1 MRSALRFRTPAAT
14 AVILLTMSAGLA
26 GQDSLSAARELYA
39 GAAYEEALV
48 VLNRLRSNA
57 PQSEESSAIEQ
68 YRAFCLLALGRAA
81 DAEQAI
87 EAVVEAQPLFQ
98 PSNAEVSPRLR
109 TAFSEVRRRKLPA
122 IVLQKYAIAKAAY
135 DRKSW
140 VEAENGFQQVL
151 AVLNDP
157 DVAVAA
163 SQPPLSDMK
172 VLAIGFHDLSAAAA
186 APPPPPP
193 VAAAPPPPPAP
204 TAIVGRIYV
213 AGDPGVVAPVPIRQT
228 LPPFPTQN
236 PAAAMPRDGSLEV
249 VIDERGAVEAAMM
262 RVSLNP
268 VYDRQVILAT
278 RNWEFRPATINGVPV
293 KYRKTVQINVK
304 R

>member
-1 MRSALRFRTPAAT
+1 
-14 AVILLTMSAGLA
+14 
-26 GQDSLSAARELYA
+26 LSAARELYA

-48 VLNRLRSNA
+48 VLNRLRSTA

-98 PSNAEVSPRLR
+98 PSNTEVSPRLR
-109 TAFSEVRRRKLPA
+109 SAFSEVRRRKLPA
-122 IVLQKYAIAKAAY
+122 IVLQKYATAKAAY

-140 VEAENGFQQVL
+140 VEAESGFKQVL
-151 AVLNDP
+151 AVLSDP

-172 VLAIGFHDLSAAAA
+172 VLATGFHDLSAAAA
-186 APPPPPP
+186 APPPPPPP

-204 TAIVGRIYV
+204 TAIAGRIYV

-228 LPPFPTQN
+228 LPPFPAQN

-268 VYDRQVILAT
+268 AYDRQVILAT